1 MRKEVWFGLAIMAA
15 VVLTA
20 FILLPSPSDM
30 SNGHLGLLMLA
41 LIVVAIM
48 LGFPTAFT
56 LMGMGMVFAWIAYRS
71 SNPDLA
77 VQQTLDLMVQR
88 TYAVMSNDVLIS
100 IPLFVFMGYLIERAN
115 LIEKLFKSMHMAT
128 ARVPGSLA
136 VATIIT
142 CAIFATATGIVG
154 AVVTL
159 MGLLA
164 LPAMLRAGYSV
175 QLSAGAITAGGCL
188 GILIPPSIMLIV
200 YGATAGVSVVKLYA
214 GAFFPGL
221 MLAGLYIIYVVV
233 LAKFKPHL
241 APPLSAE
248 DRHVPL
254 PPFAQVVSS
263 CISDKVLPGLIG
275 AIKGKRNAAVPMRT
289 LLSHLF
295 IALLPALAVVLVMGT
310 IFMKVTAPVQEEML
324 EDVVAMGG
332 GYSHAAEEK
341 NEEKSE
347 GAGGLQEPK
356 PEAMFEGVVAMG
368 GDYGH
373 KSEGAGGLQEPK
385 PEGGGLQ
392 EPPAEAE
399 LTSQTAPAAQAAT
412 PVAPSAPA
420 MAEPVVTQERLPAPA
435 SFWIGLISC
444 VVTLALFYTYFSF
457 ARLEIFKMLL
467 GSFFPLAIMIMAVL
481 GSIVFGL
488 ATPTEAAAMGSMG
501 GLVLAA
507 AYRRLNMNVLRESV
521 YLTAKTTAMVCWLFV
536 GSSIF
541 SAAFALLGG
550 QELINQWVLSMDL
563 TPVEF
568 MILAQVIIFLLGW
581 PLEWTE
587 IIVIFMPIFIPL
599 LPHFGIDPLFFGL
612 LVAMNLQTAF
622 LSPPVAMA
630 AFYLKGVSP
639 PHVTLNQ
646 IFAGMMP
653 FMAIQVLG
661 IFLLYQF
668 PAIGLWLPSVLY

>member
-1 MRKEVWFGLAIMAA
+1 MKKEIWFGLSIMAL
-15 VVLTA
+15 VVVTA
-20 FILLPSPSDM
+20 FVLLPPFGEM

-41 LIVVAIM
+41 LVVVAIM

-56 LMGMGMVFAWIAYRS
+56 LMGMGMIFAWIAYRS
-71 SNPDLA
+71 QNPSLA
-77 VQQTLDLMVQR
+77 VEQTLDLMVQR
-88 TYAVMSNDVLIS
+88 TYSVMSNDVLIS

-115 LIEKLFKSMHMAT
+115 LIEKLFKSMHLAT

-188 GILIPPSIMLIV
+188 GILIPPSVMLIV

-214 GAFFPGL
+214 GAFFPGI
-221 MLAGLYIIYVVV
+221 MLASLYILYVVII
-233 LAKFKPHL
+233 AKLKPHL
-241 APPLSAE
+241 APPMSAE
-248 DRHVPL
+248 DRIVPL
-254 PPFAQVVSS
+254 PAVTQEISNTF
-263 CISDKVLPGLIG
+263 SDKVLPGLLG
-275 AIKGKRNAAVPMRT
+275 ALKGKRNAVTPT
-289 LLSHLF
+289 TEILKQLG
-295 IALLPALAVVLVMGT
+295 IALLPLIAVSLLSGV
-310 IFMKVTAPVQEEML
+310 IFFKITQPLPSE
-324 EDVVAMGG
+324 VA
-332 GYSHAAEEK
+332 
-341 NEEKSE
+341 
-347 GAGGLQEPK
+347 
-356 PEAMFEGVVAMG
+356 EGVVAMG
-368 GDYGH
+368 GAIEDAPQEAE
-373 KSEGAGGLQEPK
+373 SANLSGLQEPQAMGDLK
-385 PEGGGLQ
+385 SPPGASDAPQALGGAV
-392 EPPAEAE
+392 EAPAVAAS
-399 LTSQTAPAAQAAT
+399 TTAAAPAAASAEEAK
-412 PVAPSAPA
+412 PAEVAN
-420 MAEPVVTQERLPAPA
+420 EGERQPAPTG
-435 SFWIGLISC
+435 FWIAMG
-444 VVTLALFYTYFSF
+444 VVAFAMFLFYAYFSF

-467 GSFFPLAIMIMAVL
+467 GSFFPLAIMILAVL
-481 GSIVFGL
+481 GTIVFGL
-488 ATPTEAAAMGSMG
+488 ATPTEAAAIGSMG
-501 GLVLAA
+501 GLLLAA
-507 AYRRLNMNVLRESV
+507 AYRRLNFQVMKESV
-521 YLTAKTTAMVCWLFV
+521 FLTAKTSAMVCWLFV

-550 QELINQWVLSMDL
+550 QELINTWVLSLDM
-563 TPVEF
+563 TPVQF
-568 MILAQVIIFLLGW
+568 MILAQVVIFLLGW

-612 LVAMNLQTAF
+612 LVALNLQTAF

-653 FMAIQVLG
+653 FMAIQVFA
-661 IFLLYQF
+661 IVLLYMF
-668 PAIGLWLPSVLY
+668 PAIGLWLPEVLYK